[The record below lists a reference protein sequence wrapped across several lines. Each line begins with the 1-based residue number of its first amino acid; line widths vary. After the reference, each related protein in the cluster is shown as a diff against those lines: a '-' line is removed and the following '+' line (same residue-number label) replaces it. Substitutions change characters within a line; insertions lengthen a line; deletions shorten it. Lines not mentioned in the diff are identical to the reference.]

1 MKATKA
7 ELLERINEL
16 ENSIT
21 NCNSMTRWY
30 NNLRKKEIVVLDGEA
45 RYLTGDDLDEYC
57 KSITPSVVTHQ
68 ELLKELTPALNNLFG
83 QEYAKY
89 ETEYK
94 EAFNDTGS
102 QS

>member
-16 ENSIT
+16 ETSIT
-21 NCNSMTRWY
+21 NCNTMTRWY

-57 KSITPSVVTHQ
+57 KSITPAVVSRQ
-68 ELLKELTPALNNLFG
+68 QLLRELTPALNNLFG

-89 ETEYK
+89 E